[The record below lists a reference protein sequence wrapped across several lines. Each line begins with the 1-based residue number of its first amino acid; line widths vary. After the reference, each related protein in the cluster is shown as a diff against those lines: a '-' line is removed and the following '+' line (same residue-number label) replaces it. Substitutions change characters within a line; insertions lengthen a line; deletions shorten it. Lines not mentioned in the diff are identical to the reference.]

1 MHKLESRTIVYA
13 LWAAFPALLLGA
25 AWAAAEEPS
34 KKAKADPCQWRDL
47 FDGKTLDGWK
57 TPKFGGEGK
66 VKVQEG
72 AIVLGMGDPMTGIA
86 WSGDFPKVDYEV
98 TLDAKKTEGDDF
110 FATATFPVGDSF
122 CSFVTGGWAGTVTG
136 LSSIDYIDASE
147 NSTTGFKNFEKD
159 RWYRFRIRVTKA
171 KIECWI
177 DDQKTIDFV
186 TTGHKI
192 SLRFE
197 VDPCRPFGFS
207 SYMTEGRLRK
217 IRLRQ
222 LTPAESAAVAA
233 ETSSEKE

>member
-1 MHKLESRTIVYA
+1 MYQPDSRTILSVLLAGVVA
-13 LWAAFPALLLGA
+13 LFLVAASATADEPA
-25 AWAAAEEPS
+25 
-34 KKAKADPCQWRDL
+34 KKAKADPYQWKEL

-57 TPKFGGEGK
+57 SPNFGGEGK

-72 AIVLGMGDPMTGIA
+72 SIVLSVGQPMTGIA
-86 WSGDFPKVDYEV
+86 WTREFPKVDYEA
-98 TLDAKKTEGDDF
+98 TFDGMKTEGDDF

-122 CSFVTGGWAGTVTG
+122 CSFVTGGWAGTVIG
-136 LSSIDYIDASE
+136 LSSIDFIDASE
-147 NSTTGFKNFEKD
+147 NATTGFKSFDKN
-159 RWYRFRIRVTKA
+159 RWYHFRVRVTKT

-177 DDQKTIDFV
+177 DEQKAVDFV

-222 LTPAESAAVAA
+222 LKPEEAAAIAA
-233 ETSSEKE
+233 ETPEEK

>member
-1 MHKLESRTIVYA
+1 MHRPDSRTTFSVFLAGVSA
-13 LWAAFPALLLGA
+13 LFLAASL
-25 AWAAAEEPS
+25 AAADEPP
-34 KKAKADPCQWRDL
+34 KKAKADPYQWRDL

-57 TPKFGGEGK
+57 APQFGGEGK

-72 AIVLGMGDPMTGIA
+72 SIVLGAGEPMTGIA
-86 WSGDFPKVDYEV
+86 WTRDFPKADYE
-98 TLDAKKTEGDDF
+98 TTFDGMKTQGDDF

-122 CSFVTGGWAGTVTG
+122 CSFVTGGWAGTVIG

-147 NSTTGFKNFEKD
+147 NATTGFKTFDKN
-159 RWYRFRIRVTKA
+159 RWYHFRIRVTKT

-177 DDQKTIDFV
+177 DEKKAVDFV
-186 TTGHKI
+186 ITGHKI

-197 VDPCRPFGFS
+197 VDPCRPFGIS

-222 LTPAESAAVAA
+222 LKPEEAAAIAA
-233 ETSSEKE
+233 ETPQEKE